1 MTITLKPLDMGDIEP
16 VNAGKE
22 PEPTPVMPKEFSAA
36 EIDQTAHRSFA
47 AKCERFHLD
56 PGPFAAFL
64 ANVCGDLRLVSF
76 ACSPTDKTDRKKLLS
91 SASRTAITHIH
102 PLVLA
107 RRGFIRYL
115 IREAKQLEITGTA
128 DLLERNEEG
137 ELQLKK
143 DCQIY
148 MYSTSAHVCEN
159 VYWGIEAIKGHDI
172 NHCIM
177 NKIRRW
183 SMLGLQGAL
192 LSNIFAPV
200 YFSKFVIGSAPPVPV
215 NDVWNLL
222 FKDLDWK
229 GRQAP
234 AVECVPVSRAVSNGD
249 HGVSEAPG
257 GDGATELGSARIS
270 PTTSL
275 DRTIVWYQGLIGLD
289 HIDRTGKLDQDGTG
303 SSVCKME
310 IFKAYLQLGA
320 ANKSILKYSRAKK
333 KAGHYQALKK
343 VLYKKWENENN
354 GKWLKRK
361 SNKVD
366 KFWVQLRST

>member
-16 VNAGKE
+16 VNTGKE

-76 ACSPTDKTDRKKLLS
+76 ACSPIDKTDRKKLLS

-234 AVECVPVSRAVSNGD
+234 AVECVP
-249 HGVSEAPG
+249 
-257 GDGATELGSARIS
+257 RIS
-270 PTTSL
+270 PNTSM
-275 DRTIVWYQGLIGLD
+275 DRTIVWYQGLTGLD

-310 IFKAYLQLGA
+310 IFRAYLQLGA

-366 KFWVQLRST
+366 KFWVQLRSP